1 MTDSA
6 EDTSVKFR
14 QINIPCA
21 TCLVT
26 ASCEDKDRTI
36 KEIERF
42 PMFDLL
48 LGLQRWDESKKV
60 YRKGL
65 MEAWANMGWDIFSN
79 MRSSEFKDLPDEIS
93 PEFIDLLIELSSI
106 IQWVINSQ
114 SWRDG
119 KKYDFDKT
127 EIKRKL
133 KKAVGWI

>member
-1 MTDSA
+1 
-6 EDTSVKFR
+6 
-14 QINIPCA
+14 
-21 TCLVT
+21 
-26 ASCEDKDRTI
+26 
-36 KEIERF
+36 
-42 PMFDLL
+42 
-48 LGLQRWDESKKV
+48 
-60 YRKGL
+60 